1 MTTRIARGT
10 AVAVAAASLAMPA
23 GAFPHAGVKSRSPK
37 PNSSVSSPRAV
48 TVTFEGAVLD
58 ANLSV
63 VTSSGRKVSTGARTM
78 LRGKTRV
85 RVGLSQKLSRGS
97 YRATVNFLADDG
109 HKQSD
114 SWTFRV
120 R

>member
-1 MTTRIARGT
+1 
-10 AVAVAAASLAMPA
+10 VAAAAASLTLPA
-23 GAFPHAGVKSRSPK
+23 GAFGHAGVKSRSPK
-37 PNSSVSSPRAV
+37 PNSSVSAPRAV
-48 TVTFEGAVLD
+48 TVTFEEAVLD

-63 VTSSGRKVSTGARTM
+63 AEAGGGKVATGPRTM
-78 LRGKTRV
+78 LRRKTRV
-85 RVGLSQKLSRGS
+85 RVRLSPKLSPGT

-109 HKQSD
+109 HKQSS

>member
-1 MTTRIARGT
+1 
-10 AVAVAAASLAMPA
+10 
-23 GAFPHAGVKSRSPK
+23 
-37 PNSSVSSPRAV
+37 
-48 TVTFEGAVLD
+48 
-58 ANLSV
+58 
-63 VTSSGRKVSTGARTM
+63 M

-85 RVGLSQKLSRGS
+85 RVRLSQKLSRGS